1 MSVSWLDIFFLHL
14 WNTRGTAHT
23 QSRPFTVNL
32 SPQPSSFRDK
42 FEIRKTK
49 LKCNVSY
56 IFNIQESNYF
66 CTLFSIFHNNKM
78 FITFITVPSKLVLL
92 GGFSR
97 FKVQFSCFGLGLAH
111 FSPMKI
117 SILAREILTIMIL
130 THSGMVLSQFLGLLQ
145 FWVWIRLGT
154 GYFVH
159 LDTNRVTCNNKKF

>member
-78 FITFITVPSKLVLL
+78 FYHCSIKEITLLQQGLVFL
-92 GGFSR
+92 GGFAS
-97 FKVQFSCFGLGLAH
+97 FKVQFSCFGLGSAH
-111 FSPMKI
+111 FSPMFITVHFI
-117 SILAREILTIMIL
+117 SGFPDFVFGSA
-130 THSGMVLSQFLGLLQ
+130 
-145 FWVWIRLGT
+145 VWSSS
-154 GYFVH
+154 
-159 LDTNRVTCNNKKF
+159 LDQTV